1 MIAALLRAP
10 RRGAPHALRHKH
22 PATFDHGTLS
32 HKTRLNETGAAM
44 EEHMAVDVALWAILA
59 AAIGFIGCGCI
70 YTATSRKP
78 QDPEAAYSN
87 YKMDRA
93 A

>member
-1 MIAALLRAP
+1 
-10 RRGAPHALRHKH
+10 
-22 PATFDHGTLS
+22 
-32 HKTRLNETGAAM
+32 M